1 MNLKK
6 YSEKTGTQMTL
17 FSQEVFLASH
27 TQPLGSD
34 LEKKMNATCGPKC
47 LESFVRFNRN
57 GLWAKTFSALLIGQ
71 EGWFSRRCRLTWKV
85 KGTKYNR
92 MYFQLRVSTLPTKE
106 IEFGL
111 LHIEQQH
118 LLKTPTAM
126 DGEVTS
132 GKKNPVSGNSGTLA
146 QEIMSGYKPTMEKL
160 GLLPT
165 PRAMTINNKEERI
178 TPEGRMSADGKQR
191 FGLNLQDMATVGL
204 LPTPE
209 SFDWNSARHP
219 ELWERD
225 KKKYAEKGINLHCN
239 LRQMARLSLL
249 PTPISSEIHHSE
261 RVKKLKESGAETMA
275 SRKLGASRPN
285 GLMDFLDFNQ
295 MLPTPNC
302 MDTLPPKEG
311 AAMER
316 IANGARKG
324 RTAPSNLREYVNPKS
339 WEAYQMFPTPTS
351 GLEKHSDKESYWKNR
366 KEKGRQEDLQMVV
379 HEIAG
384 YNSQLNPLFVGE
396 MMGFPPNWLEL
407 PFQNTETNP

>member
-1 MNLKK
+1 
-6 YSEKTGTQMTL
+6 MTL
-17 FSQEVFLASH
+17 FSQAGSLNYASH
-27 TQPLGSD
+27 TQPPGSD

-47 LESFVRFNRN
+47 LESYGRFNRN

-71 EGWFSRRCRLTWKV
+71 EGWYSKRCKLTWKV

-92 MYFQLRVSTLPTKE
+92 MYFQLRVSTLPTNE
-106 IEFGL
+106 IGFGL
-111 LHIEQQH
+111 WLSTPRAAETPRSERFAKGRTLSPSEYAQKMG

-146 QEIMSGYKPTMEKL
+146 QEIMSDYKPTMEKL

-165 PRAMTINNKEERI
+165 PTTQDARIGENNIGGSKHRMERGSVALADIAFGFNNK
-178 TPEGRMSADGKQR
+178 
-191 FGLNLQDMATVGL
+191 
-204 LPTPE
+204 
-209 SFDWNSARHP
+209 
-219 ELWERD
+219 
-225 KKKYAEKGINLHCN
+225 
-239 LRQMARLSLL
+239 
-249 PTPISSEIHHSE
+249 
-261 RVKKLKESGAETMA
+261 
-275 SRKLGASRPN
+275 
-285 GLMDFLDFNQ
+285 

-339 WEAYQMFPTPTS
+339 WEAYQMIPTPQARDWK
-351 GLEKHSDKESYWKNR
+351 GCEGRRGDIPSYVQDTMGMGDGKP
-366 KEKGRQEDLQMVV
+366 
-379 HEIAG
+379 
-384 YNSQLNPLFVGE
+384 SQLNPRFVAE